1 MSLLLF
7 SGLLYLLGISVI
19 LVLKP
24 ELMFSKEGNWKEFGI
39 GRNKHKYTWM
49 PFWLFSIIWAIISYM
64 LVLVISS
71 IFGFVNKKTDVSVS
85 IESIEPNNISSKSV
99 ISVGKSKLNMN
110 SNEMKQ
116 GYYILDTNETV
127 KKGIPKYIYL
137 GPQAPNLIYNNP
149 NQSSNQLD
157 NQFDNQFD

>member
-7 SGLLYLLGISVI
+7 SGLLYLLGVSVI
-19 LVLKP
+19 LVSKP

-49 PFWLFSIIWAIISYM
+49 PFWLFSIIWAIVSYI

-71 IFGFVNKKTDVSVS
+71 MFGFVDKKTDVSVS

-149 NQSSNQLD
+149 SQSESID
-157 NQFDNQFD
+157 

>member
-19 LVLKP
+19 LVSKP

-49 PFWLFSIIWAIISYM
+49 PFWLFSIIWAIVSYM
-64 LVLVISS
+64 VVLVISS
-71 IFGFVNKKTDVSVS
+71 MFGFVDKKTDVSVS

-149 NQSSNQLD
+149 SQSESID
-157 NQFDNQFD
+157 

>member
-1 MSLLLF
+1 
-7 SGLLYLLGISVI
+7 
-19 LVLKP
+19 
-24 ELMFSKEGNWKEFGI
+24 MFSKEGNWKEFGI

-49 PFWLFSIIWAIISYM
+49 PFWLFSIIWAIVSYI

-71 IFGFVNKKTDVSVS
+71 MFGFVDKKTDVSVS

-149 NQSSNQLD
+149 NQSNQSELD
-157 NQFDNQFD
+157 

>member
-7 SGLLYLLGISVI
+7 SGLLYLLGVSVI
-19 LVLKP
+19 LVSKP

-49 PFWLFSIIWAIISYM
+49 PFWLFSIIWAIVSYM

-71 IFGFVNKKTDVSVS
+71 MFGFVDKKTDVSVS

-149 NQSSNQLD
+149 SQSELD
-157 NQFDNQFD
+157 

>member
-7 SGLLYLLGISVI
+7 SGLLYLLGVSVI
-19 LVLKP
+19 LVSKP

-49 PFWLFSIIWAIISYM
+49 PFWLFSIIWAIVSYI

-71 IFGFVNKKTDVSVS
+71 MFGFVDKKTDVSVS

-149 NQSSNQLD
+149 NQSNQSELD
-157 NQFDNQFD
+157 

>member
-7 SGLLYLLGISVI
+7 SGLLYLLGVSVI
-19 LVLKP
+19 LVSKP

-39 GRNKHKYTWM
+39 GRNKHRYTWM
-49 PFWLFSIIWAIISYM
+49 PFWLFSIIWAIVSYM

-71 IFGFVNKKTDVSVS
+71 MFGFVDKKTDVSVS

-149 NQSSNQLD
+149 SQSELD
-157 NQFDNQFD
+157 